1 MQQQPPPSPYYYPT
15 QPMGYSYQLPPPTQ
29 LATAPASAFAAGSLS
44 SRLAF
49 NPQTGLYHAMNV
61 QTVESPIQPINKP
74 AIPHYSLYP
83 QYFPN
88 PFPQP
93 LLYPPPLP
101 THAAPVLHAQ
111 VKEKEENTEKRVEEK
126 VTVEQVSEAN
136 NADLAELCLIDSG
149 CDATHVHQEKFF
161 SETRPSLSNK
171 SNESGVTGGA
181 NTGTHTT
188 NKTQLLEIVRLP
200 VAARKELRTVY

>member
-1 MQQQPPPSPYYYPT
+1 M
-15 QPMGYSYQLPPPTQ
+15 
-29 LATAPASAFAAGSLS
+29 
-44 SRLAF
+44 
-49 NPQTGLYHAMNV
+49 
-61 QTVESPIQPINKP
+61 VESPVQPINKP
-74 AIPHYSLYP
+74 AIPYYSLYP
-83 QYFPN
+83 QYFLN

-111 VKEKEENTEKRVEEK
+111 VKEKEENTEKRVKEK

-161 SETRPSLSNK
+161 SETCPSLLNK
-171 SNESGVTGGA
+171 SVITDRRCDLMHCERFLLKYWHGRISHLSGLQQTITLGA
-181 NTGTHTT
+181 VHS
-188 NKTQLLEIVRLP
+188 LP
-200 VAARKELRTVY
+200 P